1 MATVAEVQAA
11 YRAIARTELPAATAQ
26 TVVNAGTSID
36 SYIASLLTQT
46 ASTTQAAVTVA
57 AFLQGTVPTADRLDS
72 LTAFAQ
78 VQTASY
84 AALGQ
89 NATIGAF
96 EAIGRGLAGDPTTT
110 AAFAAKYG
118 ALSTS
123 DFVTQ
128 AYTEV
133 FGVTPSVGAAANLQS
148 QVAYFTNL
156 YTGAGIPAAQAAL
169 LAKGATIGQVLG
181 YAITDPS
188 FTAIGSLDD
197 KVKAVLTAAAK
208 GDATVYN
215 KALPNTPNAGS
226 AGVTVQLTA
235 GADTVS
241 PSSAN
246 PALKTTGGDDT
257 ISGTTAGFLANGDN
271 IDGGGGTDTL
281 IGKLAGNVST
291 NPALAAANKLA
302 LTSVESLRIDG
313 SGFAFDAT
321 GMTGVNSVTA
331 TGSTF
336 FNNLSSSLKL
346 AAEGAGSVRFAFGTT
361 APAASAEVALK
372 NFTGGFLNIGDLAA
386 GGQSGATAVT
396 LNVEANSTT
405 TLFLDDAV
413 TLALKGSGNT
423 NFTIGFGVNTKLNS
437 ITAAEAT
444 GAIALT
450 HNLQALDTTVTL
462 SAQSDIFRSDFAT
475 QKLVTLT
482 TGTGNDLVAATGL
495 ANADFNPDNTLKAG
509 LVVTDFNRGT
519 DKIDLTALGA
529 NAVVLSAGTLAAIN
543 AATNVKAAVNAALN
557 DAAMVAN
564 KFTSFVFNSETYIV
578 REDAVNGVSI
588 GDGLIKL
595 AGVTLATIGAGAA
608 NDILTA

>member
-11 YRAIARTELPAATAQ
+11 YRAIARTELPATTAQ

-156 YTGAGIPAAQAAL
+156 YTGAGIPAAEAAL

-291 NPALAAANKLA
+291 NPALAAVNKLA
-302 LTSVESLRIDG
+302 LTSVR
-313 SGFAFDAT
+313 ACA
-321 GMTGVNSVTA
+321 
-331 TGSTF
+331 ST
-336 FNNLSSSLKL
+336 
-346 AAEGAGSVRFAFGTT
+346 E
-361 APAASAEVALK
+361 AASL
-372 NFTGGFLNIGDLAA
+372 
-386 GGQSGATAVT
+386 
-396 LNVEANSTT
+396 STRP
-405 TLFLDDAV
+405 V
-413 TLALKGSGNT
+413 
-423 NFTIGFGVNTKLNS
+423 
-437 ITAAEAT
+437 
-444 GAIALT
+444 
-450 HNLQALDTTVTL
+450 
-462 SAQSDIFRSDFAT
+462 
-475 QKLVTLT
+475 
-482 TGTGNDLVAATGL
+482 
-495 ANADFNPDNTLKAG
+495 
-509 LVVTDFNRGT
+509 
-519 DKIDLTALGA
+519 
-529 NAVVLSAGTLAAIN
+529 
-543 AATNVKAAVNAALN
+543 
-557 DAAMVAN
+557 
-564 KFTSFVFNSETYIV
+564 
-578 REDAVNGVSI
+578 
-588 GDGLIKL
+588 
-595 AGVTLATIGAGAA
+595 
-608 NDILTA
+608 